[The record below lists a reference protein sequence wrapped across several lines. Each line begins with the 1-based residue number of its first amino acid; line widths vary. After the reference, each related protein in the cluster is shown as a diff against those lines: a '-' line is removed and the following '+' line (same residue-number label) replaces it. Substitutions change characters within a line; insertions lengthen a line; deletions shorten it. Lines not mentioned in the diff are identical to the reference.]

1 MPISSVFSLTN
12 LAPCQFHLL
21 FLSRIWRHANFIRF
35 FSHEFGAVPISS
47 VFSLT
52 SLAPC
57 QFHLL
62 FPSRIWRHA
71 NFICFF
77 PHEFGAMPIL
87 SAFSLTSLAPCQ
99 FHLFFLSRVWRRAN
113 FICKKYRIFS
123 SGIIFLIKIARILL
137 LVHVHYHLIMLSVLS
152 ARHARTNL
160 IRRLVHVHTLNIY
173 RCYQY

>member
-1 MPISSVFSLTN
+1 MK
-12 LAPCQFHLL
+12 
-21 FLSRIWRHANFIRF
+21 
-35 FSHEFGAVPISS
+35 
-47 VFSLT
+47 
-52 SLAPC
+52 LAPC

-77 PHEFGAMPIL
+77 PHEVGAVPIS
-87 SAFSLTSLAPCQ
+87 SAFSLTNLAPCQ
-99 FHLFFLSRVWRRAN
+99 FHLLFPSRIWHHANFICFFSREFGAVPISSAFSLTNLAPCQFHLLFPSRIWRRAN
-113 FICKKYRIFS
+113 FICKKYRTFS

-137 LVHVHYHLIMLSVLS
+137 LVHVHYHPIMLSVLS

-160 IRRLVHVHTLNIY
+160 THRLFHVHILNIY